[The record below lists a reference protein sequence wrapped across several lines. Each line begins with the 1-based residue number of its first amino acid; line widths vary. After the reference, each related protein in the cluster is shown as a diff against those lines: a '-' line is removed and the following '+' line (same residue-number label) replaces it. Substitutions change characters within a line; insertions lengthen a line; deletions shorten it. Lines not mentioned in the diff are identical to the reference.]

1 MVVSLISRAL
11 GERTADGAE
20 DRTTDRIVDA
30 ALRQFELFGV
40 ARTTVEQITKH
51 SGLARVTL
59 YRRFPGK
66 QHLVEAV
73 VLREVRHFLDR
84 LDGRLDQLST
94 PEEKIAEGFVFTL
107 ESIRSHVLL
116 SRLLDAEPESVLRY
130 FTVEGGPVVA
140 AARDYLVERVAK
152 DFPQGARNRAE
163 LAVAT
168 ELVVRLVIS
177 FLLTPQSVAALD
189 DADAAREFA
198 GRYLAPLLRGDGLS
212 HGDGMADA

>member
-20 DRTTDRIVDA
+20 DRTTARIVDA

-198 GRYLAPLLRGDGLS
+198 GRYLAPLLRGDGA
-212 HGDGMADA
+212 ADA

>member
-1 MVVSLISRAL
+1 MVVTLVARAL
-11 GERTADGAE
+11 GERTGGEAPEDG
-20 DRTTDRIVDA
+20 TTDRIIDA

-40 ARTTVEQITKH
+40 ARSTVEQITKR

-73 VLREVRHFLDR
+73 VLREVRLFLDR
-84 LDGRLDQLST
+84 LDERLDQLST

-107 ESIRSHVLL
+107 DAIRSHVLL
-116 SRLLDAEPESVLRY
+116 SRLLESEPESVLRY

-140 AARDYLVERVAK
+140 AARDYLADRVAK
-152 DFPQGARNRAE
+152 DAPGDARSSAE
-163 LAVAT
+163 LAVAA

-177 FLLTPQSVAALD
+177 FLLTPQTVADLSG
-189 DADAAREFA
+189 ADAAREFA
-198 GRYLAPLLRGDGLS
+198 GRYLAPLLRGES
-212 HGDGMADA
+212 

>member
-1 MVVSLISRAL
+1 MVVSLLSRAL
-11 GERTADGAE
+11 GERTAGGVPE
-20 DRTTDRIVDA
+20 DSTTDRVLDA

-40 ARTTVEQITKH
+40 ARSTVEQITKR

-73 VLREVRHFLDR
+73 VLREVRLFLDR
-84 LDGRLDQLST
+84 LDERLDQLGT

-107 ESIRSHVLL
+107 ESIRSHVML
-116 SRLLDAEPESVLRY
+116 SRLLDSEPESVLRY

-140 AARDYLVERVAK
+140 AARDYLADRVAK
-152 DFPQGARNRAE
+152 DFPQAARSRAE
-163 LAVAT
+163 LAMAT

-177 FLLTPQSVAALD
+177 FLLTPQSVADLQN
-189 DADAAREFA
+189 ADAAREFA
-198 GRYLAPLLRGDGLS
+198 GRYLAPLLRGDGS
-212 HGDGMADA
+212 DA